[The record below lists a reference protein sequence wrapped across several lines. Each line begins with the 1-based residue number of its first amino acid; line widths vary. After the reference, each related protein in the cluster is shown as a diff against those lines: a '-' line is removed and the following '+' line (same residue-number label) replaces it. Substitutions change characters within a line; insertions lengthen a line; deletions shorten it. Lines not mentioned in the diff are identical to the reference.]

1 MNKEAR
7 IEKWRRILTEQEASG
22 MTPRAFCL
30 NNQINP
36 SRFYH
41 WRRRLRQD
49 NVNGFLQLFPAVKSR
64 NTGTD
69 TGIRIRLYPSL
80 CIELAQGFDP
90 SALRSVVDTLAAR
103 D

>member
-7 IEKWRRILTEQEASG
+7 IENWRRTITEQEASG

-36 SRFYH
+36 SRFYY
-41 WRRRLRQD
+41 WRRRLRRE
-49 NVNGFLQLFPAVKSR
+49 NVNGFLQLFPAMNSR
-64 NTGTD
+64 EAGSD
-69 TGIRIRLYPSL
+69 TGIRICLYPSL
-80 CIELAQGFDP
+80 CIELAKGFDP
-90 SALRSVVDTLAAR
+90 SALRSVVDTLTAR